1 MCREESVLLYFPI
14 SFVFLV
20 NDPLLYYKYLYLSH
34 CQMYLQEVMIFLSAL
49 ISTLI
54 ACAKAESAPH
64 SGVIFEEDVP
74 FGRNGYFPNQPPNK
88 IWFVYLEER
97 LSSTE
102 TRGSLMVR

>member
-1 MCREESVLLYFPI
+1 
-14 SFVFLV
+14 
-20 NDPLLYYKYLYLSH
+20 
-34 CQMYLQEVMIFLSAL
+34 MYLQEVMIFLSAL
-49 ISTLI
+49 LLTLI

-74 FGRNGYFPNQPPNK
+74 FGRNGYFPHQPPNK
-88 IWFVYLEER
+88 IWFVYLKER